1 MNLLVTGGCGFIG
14 SNFIHEV
21 INKKKICKLVN
32 VDCLTYA
39 SDKNNVRELESHP
52 KYIFNKVDI
61 ADERALKDTF
71 YKHDITH
78 VVHFAA
84 ETHVDNSIT
93 GPFPFLKTNVIG
105 TFNLLELSR
114 KYNIERFHHV
124 STDEVYG
131 ALGKTGKFKPSTPY
145 DPKNTYSATKASSDM
160 LVRSHGHTF
169 DVPFTISNCSN
180 NYGPHQNYE
189 KFIPVVIN
197 SILEEK
203 KIPVYGSGKNI
214 RDWIYVKDHCK
225 AIWTIFT
232 KGKSGE
238 TYLVGTSNE
247 KTNIEIIYEICE
259 ALNVNPKDHISFVKD
274 RKGHDFRYA
283 IDATKLKRNLGW
295 KPKMDFKKGI
305 KKTVKWYEKKF
316 EDIYSGV

>member
-203 KIPVYGSGKNI
+203 KIPV
-214 RDWIYVKDHCK
+214 
-225 AIWTIFT
+225 
-232 KGKSGE
+232 
-238 TYLVGTSNE
+238 
-247 KTNIEIIYEICE
+247 
-259 ALNVNPKDHISFVKD
+259 
-274 RKGHDFRYA
+274 
-283 IDATKLKRNLGW
+283 
-295 KPKMDFKKGI
+295 
-305 KKTVKWYEKKF
+305 
-316 EDIYSGV
+316 